1 MLKFLKNVFSTV
13 IGILLSFFVII
24 IIFIGVLS
32 VSSEYQKKEK
42 KIDKNTILKIDL
54 STPVVERASTNP
66 LADLDLFNPEPK
78 KQLELKAI
86 LDNIEKAK
94 FDDNIIAIYIN
105 SPVVNAGLSQTEE
118 IRNKLLEFKKTGKPI
133 VAYSEV
139 YSIKNYF
146 LSSVADKIYMNP
158 IGGIDHKGLSA
169 TVMFFK
175 GLLEKLNIDLQIFR
189 LGKFKS
195 AIEPFTL
202 DKMSNENREQL
213 KLMLNSINN
222 NIMDSISSQR
232 QIPFEMVKK
241 HANQLTL
248 NSAEICLEKGYIDH
262 LIYEDQ
268 VEDSLIAIGTNKKL
282 KTISLKGY
290 SSVKSKEKDISRNK
304 IAIIYAT
311 GEINSGKGDVASIG
325 SKTTSAAIKK
335 AREDKKVKAII
346 LRVNSPGG
354 SALASDVIWRETKL
368 AQKEKPLV
376 VSMGDYAASGGYYI
390 ACAADKIIANPTTLT
405 GSIGVFGMIPN
416 MQNFYKSN
424 FGITVDT
431 VKTNTYA
438 DMGTSRKLST
448 FEKNKV
454 QESVKNIY
462 STFISRVSDGR
473 DMTTE
478 DVDAIGQGRVWSGYD
493 AKDIGL
499 VDLYGGLETAIVI
512 AAELAEVDDYR
523 VISLPKIEDPLT
535 KIMKDLTESR
545 LVTFFE
551 KEFDL
556 IDTKKIKKVIDLITS
571 DKIQTR
577 IPYLIELE

>member
-1 MLKFLKNVFSTV
+1 MLKFLKNIFSTV

-54 STPVVERASTNP
+54 STPVVERVSTNP

-158 IGGIDHKGLSA
+158 VGGIDHKGLSA

-248 NSAEICLEKGYIDH
+248 NSAEICHEKGYIDH

-268 VEDSLIAIGTNKKL
+268 VVDSLLAIGTNEKL
-282 KTISLKGY
+282 KTISLKSY
-290 SSVKSKEKDISRNK
+290 SSVKSNEKDISRNK

-390 ACAADKIIANPTTLT
+390 ACAADKIIANPTTVT

-438 DMGTSRKLST
+438 DMGTSRKLSS

-499 VDLYGGLETAIVI
+499 VDLYGGLETAIMI

-523 VISLPKIEDPLT
+523 IISLPKIEDPFT
-535 KIMKDLTESR
+535 KIMNDLTESR
-545 LVTFFE
+545 LLTFFE

-556 IDTKKIKKVIDLITS
+556 IETKKIKKVKDLITS

>member
-1 MLKFLKNVFSTV
+1 MLKFLKNIFSTL
-13 IGILLSFFVII
+13 IGILLSFVVIVVTL
-24 IIFIGVLS
+24 IGVLS

-54 STPVVERASTNP
+54 STQVVERASSNP
-66 LADLDLFNPEPK
+66 LSDLDLLNPEPK
-78 KQLELKAI
+78 KQLELKTI

-105 SPVVNAGLSQTEE
+105 SPFVNAGLSQTEE

-133 VAYSEV
+133 IAYSEV

-146 LSSVADKIYMNP
+146 LASVADKIYMNP
-158 IGGIDHKGLSA
+158 LGVIDHKGLSA

-248 NSAEICLEKGYIDH
+248 NSAEICLEKGYVDH

-268 VEDSLIAIGTNKKL
+268 VEDSLIAIGTNEKL

-290 SSVKSKEKDISRNK
+290 SSVKSKNKDISRNK
-304 IAIIYAT
+304 IAIVYAT

-335 AREDKKVKAII
+335 ARKDKNVKAII

-354 SALASDVIWRETKL
+354 SALASDVIWRETTL

-390 ACAADKIIANPTTLT
+390 ACAADTIIANPTTLT

-448 FEKNKV
+448 FEKNKI
-454 QESVKNIY
+454 QEGVKNVY

-473 DMTTE
+473 DITTQE
-478 DVDAIGQGRVWSGYD
+478 VDAIGQGRVWSGYD

-523 VISLPKIEDPLT
+523 VISLPKIEDPFT
-535 KIMKDLTESR
+535 KIMNDLTESK

-551 KEFDL
+551 TEFNL
-556 IDTKKIKKVIDLITS
+556 MDTKKMKKVKDLITS
-571 DKIQTR
+571 DEIQTR

>member
-1 MLKFLKNVFSTV
+1 MLKFLKNIFSTL
-13 IGILLSFFVII
+13 IGILLSFVVIVVTL
-24 IIFIGVLS
+24 IGVLS

-54 STPVVERASTNP
+54 STQVVERASSNP
-66 LADLDLFNPEPK
+66 LSDLDILNPEPK
-78 KQLELKAI
+78 KQLELKTI

-105 SPVVNAGLSQTEE
+105 SPFVNAGLSQTEE

-133 VAYSEV
+133 IAYSEV

-146 LSSVADKIYMNP
+146 LASVADKIYMNP
-158 IGGIDHKGLSA
+158 LGVIDHKGLSA

-213 KLMLNSINN
+213 KLMLNSIND

-232 QIPFEMVKK
+232 QIPFEVVKK

-248 NSAEICLEKGYIDH
+248 NSAEICLEKGYVDH

-268 VEDSLIAIGTNKKL
+268 VEDSLIAIGTNEKL
-282 KTISLKGY
+282 KTISLKEY
-290 SSVKSKEKDISRNK
+290 SSVKSKDKDISRNK
-304 IAIIYAT
+304 IAIVYAT

-335 AREDKKVKAII
+335 ARKDKNVKAII

-354 SALASDVIWRETKL
+354 SALASDVIWRETTL

-390 ACAADKIIANPTTLT
+390 ACAADTIIANPTTLT

-448 FEKNKV
+448 FEKNKI
-454 QESVKNIY
+454 QEGVKNVY

-473 DMTTE
+473 DITTQE
-478 DVDAIGQGRVWSGYD
+478 VDAIGQGRVWSGYD

-523 VISLPKIEDPLT
+523 VISLPKIEDPFT
-535 KIMKDLTESR
+535 KIMNDLTESK

-551 KEFDL
+551 TEFNL
-556 IDTKKIKKVIDLITS
+556 MDTKKMKKVKDLITS
-571 DKIQTR
+571 DEIQTR

>member
-1 MLKFLKNVFSTV
+1 MLKFLKNIFSTV

-66 LADLDLFNPEPK
+66 LADLDFFNPEPK

-499 VDLYGGLETAIVI
+499 IDLYGGLETAIVI

-523 VISLPKIEDPLT
+523 VISLPKIEDPLK

>member
-1 MLKFLKNVFSTV
+1 MLKFLKNIFSTV

-54 STPVVERASTNP
+54 STQVVERASSNP
-66 LADLDLFNPEPK
+66 LSDLDLLNPEPK
-78 KQLELKAI
+78 KQLELKTI

-105 SPVVNAGLSQTEE
+105 SPFVNAGLSQTEE

-133 VAYSEV
+133 IAYSEV

-146 LSSVADKIYMNP
+146 LASVADKIYMNP
-158 IGGIDHKGLSA
+158 LGVIDHKGLSA

-213 KLMLNSINN
+213 KLMLNSIND

-232 QIPFEMVKK
+232 QIPFEVVKK

-248 NSAEICLEKGYIDH
+248 NSAEICLEKGYVDH

-268 VEDSLIAIGTNKKL
+268 VEDSLIAIGTNEKL

-290 SSVKSKEKDISRNK
+290 SSVKSKDKDISRNK
-304 IAIIYAT
+304 IAIVYAT

-335 AREDKKVKAII
+335 ARKDKNVKAII

-390 ACAADKIIANPTTLT
+390 ACAADTIIANPTTLT

-448 FEKNKV
+448 FEKNKI
-454 QESVKNIY
+454 QEGVKNVY

-473 DMTTE
+473 DITTQE
-478 DVDAIGQGRVWSGYD
+478 VDAIGQGRVWSGYD

-523 VISLPKIEDPLT
+523 VISLPKIEDPFT
-535 KIMKDLTESR
+535 KIMNDLTESK

-551 KEFDL
+551 TEFNL
-556 IDTKKIKKVIDLITS
+556 MDTKKMKKVKDLITS
-571 DKIQTR
+571 DEIQTR

>member
-1 MLKFLKNVFSTV
+1 MLKFLKNIFSTL
-13 IGILLSFFVII
+13 IGILLSFVVIVVTL
-24 IIFIGVLS
+24 IGVLS

-54 STPVVERASTNP
+54 STQVVERASSNP
-66 LADLDLFNPEPK
+66 LSDLDLLNPEPK
-78 KQLELKAI
+78 KQLELKTI

-105 SPVVNAGLSQTEE
+105 SPFVNAGLSQTEE

-133 VAYSEV
+133 IAYSEV

-146 LSSVADKIYMNP
+146 LASVADKIYMNP
-158 IGGIDHKGLSA
+158 LGVIDHKGLSA

-213 KLMLNSINN
+213 KLMLNSIND

-232 QIPFEMVKK
+232 QIPFEVVKK

-248 NSAEICLEKGYIDH
+248 NSAEICLEKGYVDH

-268 VEDSLIAIGTNKKL
+268 LEDSLIAIGTDEKL

-290 SSVKSKEKDISRNK
+290 SSVKSKDKDISRNK
-304 IAIIYAT
+304 IAIVYAT

-335 AREDKKVKAII
+335 ARKDKNVKAII

-354 SALASDVIWRETKL
+354 SALASDVIWRETTL

-390 ACAADKIIANPTTLT
+390 ACAADTIIANPTTLT

-438 DMGTSRKLST
+438 DIGTSRKLST
-448 FEKNKV
+448 FEKNKI
-454 QESVKNIY
+454 QEGVKNVY

-473 DMTTE
+473 DITTQE
-478 DVDAIGQGRVWSGYD
+478 VDAIGQGRVWSGYD

-499 VDLYGGLETAIVI
+499 VDLYGGLETAIMI

-523 VISLPKIEDPLT
+523 VISLPKIEDPFT
-535 KIMKDLTESR
+535 KIMNDLTESK

-551 KEFDL
+551 TEFNL
-556 IDTKKIKKVIDLITS
+556 MDTKKMKKVKNLITS
-571 DKIQTR
+571 DEIQTR

>member
-1 MLKFLKNVFSTV
+1 LGCCLFLLNIKR
-13 IGILLSFFVII
+13 
-24 IIFIGVLS
+24 
-32 VSSEYQKKEK
+32 KKK

-54 STPVVERASTNP
+54 STQVVERASSNP
-66 LADLDLFNPEPK
+66 LSDLDLLNPEPK
-78 KQLELKAI
+78 KQLELKTI

-105 SPVVNAGLSQTEE
+105 SPFVNAGLSQTEE

-133 VAYSEV
+133 IAYSEV

-146 LSSVADKIYMNP
+146 LASVADKIYMNP
-158 IGGIDHKGLSA
+158 LGVIDHKGLSA

-213 KLMLNSINN
+213 KLMLNSIND

-232 QIPFEMVKK
+232 QIPFEVVKK

-248 NSAEICLEKGYIDH
+248 NSAEICLEKGYVDH

-268 VEDSLIAIGTNKKL
+268 VEDSLIAIGTNEKL

-290 SSVKSKEKDISRNK
+290 SSVKSKDKDISRNK
-304 IAIIYAT
+304 IAIVYAT

-335 AREDKKVKAII
+335 ARKDKNVKAII

-354 SALASDVIWRETKL
+354 SALASDVIWRETTL

-390 ACAADKIIANPTTLT
+390 ACAADTIIANPTTLT

-448 FEKNKV
+448 FEKNKI
-454 QESVKNIY
+454 QEGIKNIY

-473 DMTTE
+473 DITTQE
-478 DVDAIGQGRVWSGYD
+478 VDAIGQGRVWSGYD

-499 VDLYGGLETAIVI
+499 VDLYGGLETAIVV

-523 VISLPKIEDPLT
+523 IISLPKIENPFT
-535 KIMKDLTESR
+535 KIMNDLTESK

-551 KEFDL
+551 TEFNL
-556 IDTKKIKKVIDLITS
+556 MDTKKIKKVKNLITS
-571 DKIQTR
+571 DEIQTR

>member
-1 MLKFLKNVFSTV
+1 MLKFLKNIFSTL
-13 IGILLSFFVII
+13 IGILLSFVVIVVTL
-24 IIFIGVLS
+24 IGVLS

-54 STPVVERASTNP
+54 STQVVERASSNP
-66 LADLDLFNPEPK
+66 LSDLDLLNPEPK
-78 KQLELKAI
+78 KQLELKTI

-105 SPVVNAGLSQTEE
+105 SPFVNAGLSQTEE

-133 VAYSEV
+133 IAYSEV

-146 LSSVADKIYMNP
+146 LASVADKIYLNP
-158 IGGIDHKGLSA
+158 LGVIDHKGLSA

-213 KLMLNSINN
+213 KLMLNSIND

-232 QIPFEMVKK
+232 QIPFEVVKK

-248 NSAEICLEKGYIDH
+248 NSAEICLEKGYVDH

-268 VEDSLIAIGTNKKL
+268 VEDSLIAIGTNEKL

-290 SSVKSKEKDISRNK
+290 SSVKSKDKDISRNK
-304 IAIIYAT
+304 IAIVYAT

-335 AREDKKVKAII
+335 ARKDKNVKAII

-354 SALASDVIWRETKL
+354 SALASDVIWRETTL

-390 ACAADKIIANPTTLT
+390 ACAADTIIANPTTLT

-448 FEKNKV
+448 FEKNKI
-454 QESVKNIY
+454 QEGVKNVY

-473 DMTTE
+473 DITTQE
-478 DVDAIGQGRVWSGYD
+478 VDAIGQGRVWSGYD

-523 VISLPKIEDPLT
+523 VISLPKIEDPFT
-535 KIMKDLTESR
+535 KIMNDLTESK

-551 KEFDL
+551 TEFNL
-556 IDTKKIKKVIDLITS
+556 IDTKKIKKVKDLITS
-571 DKIQTR
+571 DEIQTR

>member
-1 MLKFLKNVFSTV
+1 MLKFLKNIFSTL
-13 IGILLSFFVII
+13 IGILLSFVVIVVTL
-24 IIFIGVLS
+24 IGVLS

-54 STPVVERASTNP
+54 STQVVERASSNP
-66 LADLDLFNPEPK
+66 LSDLDLLNPEPK
-78 KQLELKAI
+78 KQLELKTI

-105 SPVVNAGLSQTEE
+105 SPFVNAGLSQTEE

-133 VAYSEV
+133 IAYSEV

-146 LSSVADKIYMNP
+146 LASVADKIYMNP
-158 IGGIDHKGLSA
+158 LGVIDHKGLSA

-213 KLMLNSINN
+213 KLMLNSIND

-232 QIPFEMVKK
+232 QIPFEVVKK

-248 NSAEICLEKGYIDH
+248 NSAEICLEKGYVDH

-268 VEDSLIAIGTNKKL
+268 VEDSLIAIGTNEKL

-290 SSVKSKEKDISRNK
+290 SSVKSKDKDISRNK
-304 IAIIYAT
+304 IAIVYAT

-335 AREDKKVKAII
+335 ARKDKNVKAII

-354 SALASDVIWRETKL
+354 SALASDVIWRETTL

-390 ACAADKIIANPTTLT
+390 ACAADTIIANPTTLT

-448 FEKNKV
+448 FEKNKI
-454 QESVKNIY
+454 QEGVKNVY

-473 DMTTE
+473 DITTQQ
-478 DVDAIGQGRVWSGYD
+478 VDAIGQGRVWSGYD

-523 VISLPKIEDPLT
+523 VISLPKIEDPFT
-535 KIMKDLTESR
+535 KIMNDLTESK

-551 KEFDL
+551 TEFNL
-556 IDTKKIKKVIDLITS
+556 IDTKKIKKVKDLITS
-571 DKIQTR
+571 DEIQTR

>member
-1 MLKFLKNVFSTV
+1 MLKFLKNIFSTL
-13 IGILLSFFVII
+13 IGILLSFVVIVVTL
-24 IIFIGVLS
+24 IGVLS

-54 STPVVERASTNP
+54 STQVVERASSNP
-66 LADLDLFNPEPK
+66 LSDLDLLNPEPK
-78 KQLELKAI
+78 KQLELKTI

-105 SPVVNAGLSQTEE
+105 SPFVNAGLSQTEE
-118 IRNKLLEFKKTGKPI
+118 IRNKLLEFKKTEKPI
-133 VAYSEV
+133 IAYSEV

-146 LSSVADKIYMNP
+146 LASVADKIYMNP
-158 IGGIDHKGLSA
+158 LGVIDHKGLSA

-213 KLMLNSINN
+213 KLMLNSIND

-232 QIPFEMVKK
+232 QIPFEVVKK

-248 NSAEICLEKGYIDH
+248 NSAEICLEKGYVDH

-268 VEDSLIAIGTNKKL
+268 VEDSLIAIGTDEKL

-290 SSVKSKEKDISRNK
+290 SSVKSKNKDISRNK
-304 IAIIYAT
+304 IAIVYAT

-335 AREDKKVKAII
+335 ARKDKNVKAII

-354 SALASDVIWRETKL
+354 SALASDVIWRETTL

-390 ACAADKIIANPTTLT
+390 ACAADTIIANPTTLT

-448 FEKNKV
+448 FEKNKI
-454 QESVKNIY
+454 QEGVKNVY

-473 DMTTE
+473 DITTQE
-478 DVDAIGQGRVWSGYD
+478 VDAIGQGRVWSGYD

-523 VISLPKIEDPLT
+523 VISLPKIEDPFT
-535 KIMKDLTESR
+535 KIMNDLTESN

-551 KEFDL
+551 TEFNL
-556 IDTKKIKKVIDLITS
+556 IDTKKIKKVKDLITS
-571 DKIQTR
+571 DEIQTR

>member
-1 MLKFLKNVFSTV
+1 MLKFLKNIFSTL
-13 IGILLSFFVII
+13 IGILLSFVVIVVTL
-24 IIFIGVLS
+24 IGVLS

-54 STPVVERASTNP
+54 STQVVERASSNP
-66 LADLDLFNPEPK
+66 LSDLDLLNPEPK
-78 KQLELKAI
+78 KQLELKTI

-105 SPVVNAGLSQTEE
+105 SPFVNAGLSQTEE

-133 VAYSEV
+133 IAYSEV

-146 LSSVADKIYMNP
+146 LASVADKIYMNP
-158 IGGIDHKGLSA
+158 LGVIDHKGLSA

-213 KLMLNSINN
+213 KLMLNSIND

-232 QIPFEMVKK
+232 QIPFEVVKK

-248 NSAEICLEKGYIDH
+248 NSAEICLEKGYVDH

-268 VEDSLIAIGTNKKL
+268 VEDSLIAIGTNEKL

-290 SSVKSKEKDISRNK
+290 SSVKSKDKDISRNK
-304 IAIIYAT
+304 IAIVYAT

-335 AREDKKVKAII
+335 ARKDKNVKAII

-354 SALASDVIWRETKL
+354 SALASDVIWRETTL

-390 ACAADKIIANPTTLT
+390 ACAADTIIANPTTLT

-448 FEKNKV
+448 FEKNKI
-454 QESVKNIY
+454 QEGIKKVY

-473 DMTTE
+473 DITTQE
-478 DVDAIGQGRVWSGYD
+478 VDAIGQGRVWSGYD

-523 VISLPKIEDPLT
+523 VISLPKIEDPFT
-535 KIMKDLTESR
+535 KIMNDLTESK

-551 KEFDL
+551 TEFNL
-556 IDTKKIKKVIDLITS
+556 MDTKKIKKVKDLITS
-571 DKIQTR
+571 DEIQTR

>member
-1 MLKFLKNVFSTV
+1 MLKFLKNIFSTL
-13 IGILLSFFVII
+13 IGILLSFVVIVVTL
-24 IIFIGVLS
+24 IGVLS

-54 STPVVERASTNP
+54 STQVVERASSNP
-66 LADLDLFNPEPK
+66 LSDLDLLNPEPK
-78 KQLELKAI
+78 KQLELKTI

-105 SPVVNAGLSQTEE
+105 SPFVNAGLSQTEE

-133 VAYSEV
+133 IAYSEV

-146 LSSVADKIYMNP
+146 LASVADKIYMNP
-158 IGGIDHKGLSA
+158 LGVIDHKGLSA

-213 KLMLNSINN
+213 KLMLNSIND

-232 QIPFEMVKK
+232 QIPFEVVKK

-248 NSAEICLEKGYIDH
+248 NSAEICLEKGYVDH

-268 VEDSLIAIGTNKKL
+268 VEDSLIAIGNNEKL

-290 SSVKSKEKDISRNK
+290 SSVKSKDKDISRNK

-335 AREDKKVKAII
+335 ARKDKNVKAII

-354 SALASDVIWRETKL
+354 SALASDVIWRETTL

-390 ACAADKIIANPTTLT
+390 ACAADTIIANPTTLT

-448 FEKNKV
+448 FEKNKI
-454 QESVKNIY
+454 QEGVKNVY

-473 DMTTE
+473 DITTQE
-478 DVDAIGQGRVWSGYD
+478 VDAIGQGRVWSGYD

-523 VISLPKIEDPLT
+523 VISLPKIEDPFT
-535 KIMKDLTESR
+535 KIMNDLTESR

-551 KEFDL
+551 TEFNL
-556 IDTKKIKKVIDLITS
+556 MDTKKIKKVKDLITS
-571 DKIQTR
+571 YEIQTR

>member
-1 MLKFLKNVFSTV
+1 MLKFLKNIFSTL
-13 IGILLSFFVII
+13 IGILLSFVVIVVTL
-24 IIFIGVLS
+24 IGVLS

-54 STPVVERASTNP
+54 STQVVERASSNP
-66 LADLDLFNPEPK
+66 LSDLDLLNPEPK
-78 KQLELKAI
+78 KQLELKTI

-105 SPVVNAGLSQTEE
+105 SPFVNAGLSQTEE

-133 VAYSEV
+133 IAYSEV

-146 LSSVADKIYMNP
+146 LASVADKIYMNP
-158 IGGIDHKGLSA
+158 LGVIDHKGLSA

-213 KLMLNSINN
+213 KLMLNSIND

-232 QIPFEMVKK
+232 QIPFEVVKK

-248 NSAEICLEKGYIDH
+248 NSAEICLEKGYVDH

-268 VEDSLIAIGTNKKL
+268 VEDSLIAIGTNEKL

-290 SSVKSKEKDISRNK
+290 SSVKSKNKDISRNK
-304 IAIIYAT
+304 IAIVYAT

-335 AREDKKVKAII
+335 ARKDKNVKAII

-354 SALASDVIWRETKL
+354 SALASDVIWRETTL

-390 ACAADKIIANPTTLT
+390 ACAADTIIANPTTLT

-448 FEKNKV
+448 FEKNKI
-454 QESVKNIY
+454 QEGVKNVY

-473 DMTTE
+473 DITTQE
-478 DVDAIGQGRVWSGYD
+478 VDAIGQGRVWSGYD

-523 VISLPKIEDPLT
+523 VISLPKIEDPFT
-535 KIMKDLTESR
+535 KIMNDLTESK

-551 KEFDL
+551 TEFNL
-556 IDTKKIKKVIDLITS
+556 IDTKKIKKVKDLITS
-571 DKIQTR
+571 DEIQTR
-577 IPYLIELE
+577 ITYLIELE

>member
-1 MLKFLKNVFSTV
+1 MLKFLKNIFSTL
-13 IGILLSFFVII
+13 IGILLSFVVIVVTL
-24 IIFIGVLS
+24 IGVLS
-32 VSSEYQKKEK
+32 ASSEYQKKEK

-54 STPVVERASTNP
+54 STQVVERASSNP
-66 LADLDLFNPEPK
+66 LSDLDLLNPEPK
-78 KQLELKAI
+78 KQLELKTI

-105 SPVVNAGLSQTEE
+105 SPFVNAGLSQTEE

-133 VAYSEV
+133 IAYSEV

-146 LSSVADKIYMNP
+146 LASVADKIYMNP
-158 IGGIDHKGLSA
+158 LGVIDHKGLSA

-213 KLMLNSINN
+213 KLMLNSIND

-232 QIPFEMVKK
+232 KIPFEVVKK

-248 NSAEICLEKGYIDH
+248 NSAEICLEKGYVDH

-268 VEDSLIAIGTNKKL
+268 VEDSLIAIGTNEKL

-290 SSVKSKEKDISRNK
+290 SSVKSKDKDISRNK
-304 IAIIYAT
+304 IAIVYAT

-335 AREDKKVKAII
+335 ARKDKNIKAII

-354 SALASDVIWRETKL
+354 SALASDVIWRETTL

-390 ACAADKIIANPTTLT
+390 ACAADTIIANPTTLT

-448 FEKNKV
+448 FEKNKI
-454 QESVKNIY
+454 QEGVKNVY

-473 DMTTE
+473 DITTQE
-478 DVDAIGQGRVWSGYD
+478 VDAIGQGRVWSGYD

-523 VISLPKIEDPLT
+523 VISLPKIEDPFT
-535 KIMKDLTESR
+535 KIMNDLTDSK

-551 KEFDL
+551 TEFNL
-556 IDTKKIKKVIDLITS
+556 MDTKKMKKVKDLITS
-571 DKIQTR
+571 YEIQTR
-577 IPYLIELE
+577 IPYIIELE

>member
-1 MLKFLKNVFSTV
+1 MLKFLKNIFSTL
-13 IGILLSFFVII
+13 IGILLSFVVIVVTLV
-24 IIFIGVLS
+24 GVLS
-32 VSSEYQKKEK
+32 VSSQYQKKEK

-54 STPVVERASTNP
+54 STQVVERASSNP
-66 LADLDLFNPEPK
+66 LSDLDLLNPEPK
-78 KQLELKAI
+78 KQLELKTI

-105 SPVVNAGLSQTEE
+105 SPFVNAGLSQTEE

-133 VAYSEV
+133 IAYSEV

-146 LSSVADKIYMNP
+146 LASVADKIYMNP
-158 IGGIDHKGLSA
+158 LGVIDHKGLSA

-213 KLMLNSINN
+213 KLMLNSIND

-232 QIPFEMVKK
+232 QIPFEVVKK

-248 NSAEICLEKGYIDH
+248 NSAEICLEKGYVDH

-268 VEDSLIAIGTNKKL
+268 VEDSLIAIGTDEKL

-290 SSVKSKEKDISRNK
+290 SSVKSKNKDISRNK
-304 IAIIYAT
+304 IAIVYAT

-335 AREDKKVKAII
+335 ARKDKNVKAII

-354 SALASDVIWRETKL
+354 SALASDVIWRETTL

-390 ACAADKIIANPTTLT
+390 ACAADTIIANPTTLT

-448 FEKNKV
+448 FEKNKI
-454 QESVKNIY
+454 QEGVKNIY

-473 DMTTE
+473 DITTQE
-478 DVDAIGQGRVWSGYD
+478 VDAIGQGRVWSGYD

-512 AAELAEVDDYR
+512 AAELAEIDDYR
-523 VISLPKIEDPLT
+523 VISLPKIEDPFT
-535 KIMKDLTESR
+535 KIMNDLTESK

-551 KEFDL
+551 TEFNL
-556 IDTKKIKKVIDLITS
+556 MDTKKMKKVKNLITS
-571 DKIQTR
+571 DEIQTR

>member
-1 MLKFLKNVFSTV
+1 MLKFLKNIFSTL
-13 IGILLSFFVII
+13 IGILLSFVVIVVTL
-24 IIFIGVLS
+24 IGVLS

-54 STPVVERASTNP
+54 STQVVERASSNP
-66 LADLDLFNPEPK
+66 LSDLDLLNPEPK
-78 KQLELKAI
+78 KQLELKTI

-105 SPVVNAGLSQTEE
+105 SPFVNAGLSQTEE

-133 VAYSEV
+133 IAYSEV

-146 LSSVADKIYMNP
+146 LASVADKIYMNP
-158 IGGIDHKGLSA
+158 LGVIDHKGLSA

-213 KLMLNSINN
+213 KLMLNSIND

-232 QIPFEMVKK
+232 QIPFEVVKK

-248 NSAEICLEKGYIDH
+248 NSAEICLEKGYVDD

-268 VEDSLIAIGTNKKL
+268 LEDTLIAIGTNEKL

-290 SSVKSKEKDISRNK
+290 SSVKSKDKDISRNK
-304 IAIIYAT
+304 IAIVYAT

-335 AREDKKVKAII
+335 ARKDKNVKAII

-354 SALASDVIWRETKL
+354 SALASDVIWRETTL

-390 ACAADKIIANPTTLT
+390 ACAADTIIANPTTLT

-448 FEKNKV
+448 FEKNKI
-454 QESVKNIY
+454 QEGVKNVY

-473 DMTTE
+473 DITTQE
-478 DVDAIGQGRVWSGYD
+478 VDAIGQGRVWSGYD

-523 VISLPKIEDPLT
+523 VISLPKIEDPFT
-535 KIMKDLTESR
+535 KIMNDLTESK

-551 KEFDL
+551 TEFNL
-556 IDTKKIKKVIDLITS
+556 MDTKKMKKVKDLITS
-571 DKIQTR
+571 DEIQTR

>member
-1 MLKFLKNVFSTV
+1 MLKFLKNIFSTL
-13 IGILLSFFVII
+13 IGILLSFVVIVVTL
-24 IIFIGVLS
+24 IGVLS

-54 STPVVERASTNP
+54 STQVVERASSNP
-66 LADLDLFNPEPK
+66 LSDLDLLNPEPK
-78 KQLELKAI
+78 KQLELKTI

-105 SPVVNAGLSQTEE
+105 SPFVNAGLSQTEE

-133 VAYSEV
+133 IAYSEV

-146 LSSVADKIYMNP
+146 LASVADKIYMNP
-158 IGGIDHKGLSA
+158 LGVIDHKGLSA

-213 KLMLNSINN
+213 KLMLNSIND

-232 QIPFEMVKK
+232 QIPFEVVKK

-248 NSAEICLEKGYIDH
+248 NSAEICLEKGYVDH

-268 VEDSLIAIGTNKKL
+268 VEDSLLAIGTNKKL

-335 AREDKKVKAII
+335 ARKDKNVKAII

-354 SALASDVIWRETKL
+354 SALASDVIWRETTL

-431 VKTNTYA
+431 VKTNTHA
-438 DMGTSRKLST
+438 DMGTNRKLST
-448 FEKNKV
+448 FEKNKI

-473 DMTTE
+473 DITTQE
-478 DVDAIGQGRVWSGYD
+478 VDAIGQGRVWSGYD

-499 VDLYGGLETAIVI
+499 VDLYGGLETAIMI

-523 VISLPKIEDPLT
+523 VISLPKIEDPFT
-535 KIMKDLTESR
+535 KIMNDLTESK

-551 KEFDL
+551 TEFNL
-556 IDTKKIKKVIDLITS
+556 IDTKKIKKVKDLITS
-571 DKIQTR
+571 DEIQTR

>member
-1 MLKFLKNVFSTV
+1 MLKFLKNIFSTL
-13 IGILLSFFVII
+13 IGILLSFVVII
-24 IIFIGVLS
+24 VTLIGVLS
-32 VSSEYQKKEK
+32 ASSEYQKKEK

-54 STPVVERASTNP
+54 STQVVERASSNP
-66 LADLDLFNPEPK
+66 LSDLDLFNPEPK
-78 KQLELKAI
+78 KQLELKTI

-105 SPVVNAGLSQTEE
+105 SPFVNAGLSQTEE

-133 VAYSEV
+133 IAYSEV

-146 LSSVADKIYMNP
+146 LASVADKIYMNP
-158 IGGIDHKGLSA
+158 LGVIDHKGLSA

-213 KLMLNSINN
+213 KLMLNSIND

-232 QIPFEMVKK
+232 QIPFEVVKK

-304 IAIIYAT
+304 IAIVYAT

-335 AREDKKVKAII
+335 ARKDKNVKAII

-354 SALASDVIWRETKL
+354 SALASDVIWRETTL

-390 ACAADKIIANPTTLT
+390 ACAADTIIANPTTLT

-448 FEKNKV
+448 FEKNKI
-454 QESVKNIY
+454 QEGIKNVY

-473 DMTTE
+473 DITTQE
-478 DVDAIGQGRVWSGYD
+478 VDAIGQGRVWSGYD

-499 VDLYGGLETAIVI
+499 VDLYGGLETAIMI

-523 VISLPKIEDPLT
+523 VISLPKIEDPFT
-535 KIMKDLTESR
+535 KIMNDLTESK

-551 KEFDL
+551 TEFNL
-556 IDTKKIKKVIDLITS
+556 MDTKKMKKVKDLITS
-571 DKIQTR
+571 DEIQTR

>member
-1 MLKFLKNVFSTV
+1 MLKFLKNIFSTV
-13 IGILLSFFVII
+13 LGILLSFFVII

-290 SSVKSKEKDISRNK
+290 SSVKSKLKDISRNK

-473 DMTTE
+473 DMTTV

-523 VISLPKIEDPLT
+523 VISLPKIEDPFT
-535 KIMKDLTESR
+535 KIMNDLTESR
-545 LVTFFE
+545 LTTFFK

-556 IDTKKIKKVIDLITS
+556 IDTKNIKKIKDLITS
-571 DKIQTR
+571 DEIQTR

>member
-1 MLKFLKNVFSTV
+1 MLKFLKNIFSTV
-13 IGILLSFFVII
+13 LGILLSFFVII

-78 KQLELKAI
+78 KQLELKVI

-105 SPVVNAGLSQTEE
+105 SPVVSAGLSQTEE

-158 IGGIDHKGLSA
+158 VGGIDHKGLSA
-169 TVMFFK
+169 TIMFFK

-202 DKMSNENREQL
+202 DKMSNENREQI

-241 HANQLTL
+241 HANQLSL
-248 NSAEICLEKGYIDH
+248 NSAEICLETGYVDH

-268 VEDSLIAIGTNKKL
+268 VEDSLIAISTNKKL

-431 VKTNTYA
+431 VKTNNYA
-438 DMGTSRKLST
+438 DMGTSRKLT
-448 FEKNKV
+448 TYEKNKV

-462 STFISRVSDGR
+462 TTFISRVSDGR
-473 DMTTE
+473 DLTTE

-499 VDLYGGLETAIVI
+499 VDLYGGLETAIMI

-523 VISLPKIEDPLT
+523 VISLPKIEDPFT
-535 KIMKDLTESR
+535 KIMNDLTESR

-556 IDTKKIKKVIDLITS
+556 IDTKKLKKVKDLITS

>member
-1 MLKFLKNVFSTV
+1 MLKFLKNIFSTL
-13 IGILLSFFVII
+13 IGILLSFVVIVVTL
-24 IIFIGVLS
+24 IGVLS

-54 STPVVERASTNP
+54 STQVVERASSNP
-66 LADLDLFNPEPK
+66 LSDLDLLNPEPK
-78 KQLELKAI
+78 KQLELKTI

-105 SPVVNAGLSQTEE
+105 SPFVNAGLSQTEE
-118 IRNKLLEFKKTGKPI
+118 IRNKLLEFKKTGKSI
-133 VAYSEV
+133 IAYSEV

-146 LSSVADKIYMNP
+146 LASVADKIYMNP
-158 IGGIDHKGLSA
+158 LGVIDHKGLSA

-213 KLMLNSINN
+213 KLMLNSIND

-232 QIPFEMVKK
+232 QIPFEVVKK

-248 NSAEICLEKGYIDH
+248 NSAEICLEKGYVDN

-268 VEDSLIAIGTNKKL
+268 VEDSLIAIGTNEKL

-290 SSVKSKEKDISRNK
+290 SSVKSKNKDISRNK
-304 IAIIYAT
+304 IAIVYAT

-335 AREDKKVKAII
+335 ARKDKNVKAII

-354 SALASDVIWRETKL
+354 SALASDVIWRETTL

-390 ACAADKIIANPTTLT
+390 ACAADTIIANPTTLT

-448 FEKNKV
+448 FEKNKI
-454 QESVKNIY
+454 QEGVKNVY

-473 DMTTE
+473 DITTQE
-478 DVDAIGQGRVWSGYD
+478 VDAIGQGRVWSGYD

-523 VISLPKIEDPLT
+523 VISLPKIEDPFT
-535 KIMKDLTESR
+535 KIMNDLTESK

-551 KEFDL
+551 KEFNL
-556 IDTKKIKKVIDLITS
+556 MDTKKMKKVKDLITS
-571 DKIQTR
+571 DEIQTR

>member
-1 MLKFLKNVFSTV
+1 MLKFLKNIFSTV

-523 VISLPKIEDPLT
+523 VISLPKIEDPFT
-535 KIMKDLTESR
+535 KIMNDLTESR
-545 LVTFFE
+545 LITFFE

-556 IDTKKIKKVIDLITS
+556 IDTKKIKKVKDLITS
-571 DKIQTR
+571 DEIQTR

>member
-1 MLKFLKNVFSTV
+1 MLKFLKNIFSTL
-13 IGILLSFFVII
+13 IGILLSFVVIVVTL
-24 IIFIGVLS
+24 IGVLS

-54 STPVVERASTNP
+54 STQVVERASSNP
-66 LADLDLFNPEPK
+66 LSDLDLLNPEPK
-78 KQLELKAI
+78 KQLELKTI

-105 SPVVNAGLSQTEE
+105 SPFVNAGLSQTEE

-133 VAYSEV
+133 IAYSEV

-146 LSSVADKIYMNP
+146 LASVADKIYMNP
-158 IGGIDHKGLSA
+158 LGVIDHKGLSA

-213 KLMLNSINN
+213 KLMLNSIND

-248 NSAEICLEKGYIDH
+248 NSAEICLEKGYVDH

-268 VEDSLIAIGTNKKL
+268 VEDSLIAIGTNEKL

-290 SSVKSKEKDISRNK
+290 SSVKSKDKDISRNK
-304 IAIIYAT
+304 IAIVYAT

-335 AREDKKVKAII
+335 ARKDKNVKAII

-354 SALASDVIWRETKL
+354 SALASDVIWRETTL
-368 AQKEKPLV
+368 AQKEKPLI

-390 ACAADKIIANPTTLT
+390 ACAADTIIANPTTLT

-448 FEKNKV
+448 FEKNKI
-454 QESVKNIY
+454 QEGVKNVY

-473 DMTTE
+473 DITTQE
-478 DVDAIGQGRVWSGYD
+478 VDAIGQGRVWSGYD

-499 VDLYGGLETAIVI
+499 VDLYGGLETAIMI

-523 VISLPKIEDPLT
+523 VISLPKIEDPFT
-535 KIMKDLTESR
+535 KIMNDLTESK

-551 KEFDL
+551 TEFNL
-556 IDTKKIKKVIDLITS
+556 MDTKKIKKVKNLITS
-571 DKIQTR
+571 DEIQTR

>member
-1 MLKFLKNVFSTV
+1 MLKFLKNIFSTL
-13 IGILLSFFVII
+13 IGILLSFVVIVVTL
-24 IIFIGVLS
+24 IGVLS

-54 STPVVERASTNP
+54 STQVVERASSNP
-66 LADLDLFNPEPK
+66 LSDLDLLNPEPK
-78 KQLELKAI
+78 KQLELKTI

-105 SPVVNAGLSQTEE
+105 SPFVNAGLSQTEE

-133 VAYSEV
+133 IAYSEV

-146 LSSVADKIYMNP
+146 LASVADKIYMNP
-158 IGGIDHKGLSA
+158 LGVIDHKGLSA

-213 KLMLNSINN
+213 KLMLNSIND

-232 QIPFEMVKK
+232 QIPFEVVKK

-248 NSAEICLEKGYIDH
+248 NSAEICLEKGYVDH

-268 VEDSLIAIGTNKKL
+268 VEDSLIAIGTNEKL

-290 SSVKSKEKDISRNK
+290 SSVKLKNKDISRNK
-304 IAIIYAT
+304 IAIVYAT

-335 AREDKKVKAII
+335 ARKDKNVKAII

-354 SALASDVIWRETKL
+354 SALASDVIWRETTL

-390 ACAADKIIANPTTLT
+390 ACAADTIIANPTTLT

-448 FEKNKV
+448 FEKNKI
-454 QESVKNIY
+454 QEGVKNVY

-473 DMTTE
+473 DITTQE
-478 DVDAIGQGRVWSGYD
+478 VDAIGQGRVWSGYN

-523 VISLPKIEDPLT
+523 VISLPKIEDPFT
-535 KIMKDLTESR
+535 KIMNDLTESN

-551 KEFDL
+551 TEFNL
-556 IDTKKIKKVIDLITS
+556 MDTKKIKKVKDLITS
-571 DKIQTR
+571 DEIQTR

>member
-1 MLKFLKNVFSTV
+1 MLKFLKNIFSTL
-13 IGILLSFFVII
+13 IGILLSFIVIVVTL
-24 IIFIGVLS
+24 IGVLS

-54 STPVVERASTNP
+54 STQVVERASSNP
-66 LADLDLFNPEPK
+66 LADLDLLNPEPK
-78 KQLELKAI
+78 KQLELKTI

-105 SPVVNAGLSQTEE
+105 SPFVNAGLSQTEE

-133 VAYSEV
+133 IAYNEV

-146 LSSVADKIYMNP
+146 LASVADKIYMNP
-158 IGGIDHKGLSA
+158 LGVIDHKGLSA

-213 KLMLNSINN
+213 KLMLNSIND

-232 QIPFEMVKK
+232 QIPFEVVKK

-248 NSAEICLEKGYIDH
+248 NSAEICLEKGYVDN

-268 VEDSLIAIGTNKKL
+268 VEDSLIAIGTNEKL

-290 SSVKSKEKDISRNK
+290 SSVKSKNKDISRNK
-304 IAIIYAT
+304 IAIVYAT

-335 AREDKKVKAII
+335 ARKDKNVKAII

-354 SALASDVIWRETKL
+354 SALASDVIWRETTL

-390 ACAADKIIANPTTLT
+390 ACAADTIIANPTTLT

-448 FEKNKV
+448 FEKNKI
-454 QESVKNIY
+454 QEGVKNVY

-473 DMTTE
+473 DITTQE
-478 DVDAIGQGRVWSGYD
+478 VDAIGQGRVWSGYD

-523 VISLPKIEDPLT
+523 VISLPKIEDPFT
-535 KIMKDLTESR
+535 KIMNDLTESK

-551 KEFDL
+551 TEFNL
-556 IDTKKIKKVIDLITS
+556 MDTKKMKKVKDLITS
-571 DKIQTR
+571 DEIQTR

>member
-1 MLKFLKNVFSTV
+1 MLKFLKNIFSTV

-78 KQLELKAI
+78 KQLELKVI

-105 SPVVNAGLSQTEE
+105 SPVVSAGLSQTEE

-158 IGGIDHKGLSA
+158 VGGIDHKGLSA
-169 TVMFFK
+169 TIMFFK

-202 DKMSNENREQL
+202 DKMSNENREQI

-241 HANQLTL
+241 HANQLSL
-248 NSAEICLEKGYIDH
+248 NSAEICLETGYVDH

-268 VEDSLIAIGTNKKL
+268 VEDSLIALSTNKKL

-368 AQKEKPLV
+368 AQEEKPLV

-431 VKTNTYA
+431 VKTNNYA
-438 DMGTSRKLST
+438 DMGTSRKLT
-448 FEKNKV
+448 TYEKNKV

-462 STFISRVSDGR
+462 TTFISRVSDGR
-473 DMTTE
+473 DLTTE

-499 VDLYGGLETAIVI
+499 VDLYGGLETAIMI

-523 VISLPKIEDPLT
+523 VISLPKIEDPFT
-535 KIMKDLTESR
+535 KIMNDLTESR

-556 IDTKKIKKVIDLITS
+556 IDTKKLKKVKDLITS

>member
-1 MLKFLKNVFSTV
+1 MLKFLKNIFSTLV
-13 IGILLSFFVII
+13 GILLSFVVII
-24 IIFIGVLS
+24 VTLIGVLS
-32 VSSEYQKKEK
+32 ASSEYQKKEK

-54 STPVVERASTNP
+54 STQVVERASSNP
-66 LADLDLFNPEPK
+66 LSDLDLLNPEPK
-78 KQLELKAI
+78 KQLELKTI

-105 SPVVNAGLSQTEE
+105 SPFVNAGLSQTEE

-133 VAYSEV
+133 IAYSEV

-146 LSSVADKIYMNP
+146 LASVADKIYMNP
-158 IGGIDHKGLSA
+158 LGVIDHKGLSA

-213 KLMLNSINN
+213 KLMLNSIND

-232 QIPFEMVKK
+232 QIPFEVVKK

-248 NSAEICLEKGYIDH
+248 NSAEICLEKGYVDH

-268 VEDSLIAIGTNKKL
+268 VEDSLIAIGTNEKL

-290 SSVKSKEKDISRNK
+290 SSVKSKDKDISRNK
-304 IAIIYAT
+304 IAIVYAT

-335 AREDKKVKAII
+335 ARKDKNVKAII

-354 SALASDVIWRETKL
+354 SALASDVIWRETTL

-390 ACAADKIIANPTTLT
+390 SCAADTIIANPTTLT

-448 FEKNKV
+448 FEKNKI
-454 QESVKNIY
+454 QEGVKNVY

-473 DMTTE
+473 DITTQE
-478 DVDAIGQGRVWSGYD
+478 VDAIGQGRVWSGYD

-512 AAELAEVDDYR
+512 AAELAEVNDYR
-523 VISLPKIEDPLT
+523 VISLPKIEDPFT
-535 KIMKDLTESR
+535 KIMNDLTESK

-551 KEFDL
+551 TEFNL
-556 IDTKKIKKVIDLITS
+556 MDTKKMKKVKDLITS
-571 DKIQTR
+571 DEIQTR